1 MAPVVAEIALEHRNT
16 FAVARLNN
24 DENRETIQKY
34 QIRGQPIYLVFQDG
48 KDVGRFR
55 GEMPKDVLVK
65 RILSVIDVEEN

>member
-1 MAPVVAEIALEHRNT
+1 MAPVVAEVALENRNT
-16 FAVARLNN
+16 FAFAKLDM
-24 DENRETIQKY
+24 DENLETVRKY
-34 QIRGQPIYLVFQDG
+34 KPNGHPVYIVFQDG